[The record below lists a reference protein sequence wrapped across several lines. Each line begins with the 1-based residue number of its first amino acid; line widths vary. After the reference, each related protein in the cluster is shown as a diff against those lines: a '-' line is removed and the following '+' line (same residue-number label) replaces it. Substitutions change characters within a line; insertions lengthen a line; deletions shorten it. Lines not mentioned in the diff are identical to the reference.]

1 MYSLILRSRA
11 LNQLSLAK
19 RCLYP
24 YATKVLKIPT
34 IAESIEEVTVSSYLK
49 KEGDIVQED
58 EEILDVETHKGNFKV
73 RSQAGGKLVKYLVDL
88 ETDVKIGADYAEID
102 TDAKGGDASKP
113 KEEKALGE
121 EKDAKQET
129 KARTDKAEDNKATK
143 DDKEASKKPQE
154 SQPEKAKPKEQ
165 PQTTPK
171 SSESKPSESKPNQPS
186 KPAHKPEQGKTAVV
200 KKSLGEERAETREK
214 MSRLRKTVAQ
224 RLKESQNTYAQ
235 VTTFQELDMGDIMQL
250 RTDLGAEFQKKY
262 NIKLGFMSFFVK
274 AVTQTLLERPIVNSV
289 IDDKTNEIIHRNFV
303 DISVAVSSPKGLV
316 VPVIRDTHRLSFSG
330 IEQTLID
337 MANKA
342 KSGEL
347 ALEDMTGG
355 TFTISNGG
363 VFGSMLSAPIINPP
377 QSAILGMHNI
387 VNRPVVRNGQIVA
400 RPIMYVSMSYDHR
413 LLDGR
418 EGASFLKRVC
428 DLLEDPRRLLLEH

>member
-1 MYSLILRSRA
+1 MYSLILK
-11 LNQLSLAK
+11 NKGIGQLVLSK
-19 RCLYP
+19 RCIQF
-24 YATKVLKIPT
+24 YATKILKIPS

-49 KEGDIVQED
+49 NQGDMVQED

-73 RSQAGGKLVKYLVDL
+73 RSQASGKLIKYLVDL
-88 ETDVKIGADYAEID
+88 NADVKIGTEFAEVD
-102 TDAKGGDASKP
+102 TDSQGGEQK
-113 KEEKALGE
+113 KEEAQPKKE
-121 EKDAKQET
+121 DAPKVEVKET
-129 KARTDKAEDNKATK
+129 KAEAPKPSQNVDKKPEVQQKVATK
-143 DDKEASKKPQE
+143 PEA
-154 SQPEKAKPKEQ
+154 A
-165 PQTTPK
+165 PQT
-171 SSESKPSESKPNQPS
+171 KPTTSTTVS
-186 KPAHKPEQGKTAVV
+186 TT
-200 KKSLGEERAETREK
+200 ERIETREK
-214 MSRLRKTVAQ
+214 MSRLRRTVAA

-235 VTTFQELDMGDIMQL
+235 VTTFQELDMGEIMQM
-250 RTDLGAEFQKKY
+250 RTDLGAEFLKKY
-262 NIKLGFMSFFVK
+262 NVKLGFMSFFVK
-274 AVTQTLLERPIVNSV
+274 AVTQTLRERPIVNSV
-289 IDDKTNEIIHRNFV
+289 IDDKSQEIIHRNFI

-316 VPVIRDTHRLSFSG
+316 VPVIKDCQNLNFAK

-337 MANKA
+337 LANKA
-342 KSGEL
+342 KTGEL

-400 RPIMYVSMSYDHR
+400 RPVMYVSMSYDHR

>member
-1 MYSLILRSRA
+1 MYPFG
-11 LNQLSLAK
+11 K
-19 RCLYP
+19 E
-24 YATKVLKIPT
+24 VVKIPT

-49 KEGDIVQED
+49 NEGDMVEED
-58 EEILDVETHKGNFKV
+58 EEILDVETHKGNFRV
-73 RSQAGGKLVKYLVDL
+73 RSKVGGKLLKYLVEL
-88 ETDVKIGADYAEID
+88 ESDVKIGADYAEID
-102 TDAKGGDASKP
+102 TDAKGGDAKKEDKSGEQKEP
-113 KEEKALGE
+113 KQTDEKKEEK
-121 EKDAKQET
+121 KET
-129 KARTDKAEDNKATK
+129 KPEQKE
-143 DDKEASKKPQE
+143 KEAPKQQEKKPEPMKPVEQAL
-154 SQPEKAKPKEQ
+154 KASEPKRD
-165 PQTTPK
+165 
-171 SSESKPSESKPNQPS
+171 QPS
-186 KPAHKPEQGKTAVV
+186 KPATKPNTQASTSVIKR
-200 KKSLGEERAETREK
+200 SSGEERAETREK

-250 RTDLGAEFQKKY
+250 RTDLGPEFQKKFG
-262 NIKLGFMSFFVK
+262 IKLGFMSFFVK

-316 VPVIRDTHRLSFSG
+316 VPVLRDTHTLNFAG
-330 IEQTLID
+330 VEQTLVD

-387 VNRPVVRNGQIVA
+387 VNRPVVRNGQIIA

>member
-1 MYSLILRSRA
+1 MYSLILRNKAIGQLA
-11 LNQLSLAK
+11 LTK
-19 RCLYP
+19 RCLCL
-24 YATKVLKIPT
+24 YATKVLKIPS

-49 KEGDIVQED
+49 NQGDMVQED

-73 RSQAGGKLVKYLVDL
+73 RSQESGKLLKYLVDL
-88 ETDVKIGADYAEID
+88 DSDVKIGADFVEID
-102 TDAKGGDASKP
+102 TDAKPEKEKKTKEP
-113 KEEKALGE
+113 KEENKETEHKAKHSEKKEAEHKKHSEKKE
-121 EKDAKQET
+121 EKPKTESKKEKEEAPKKT
-129 KARTDKAEDNKATK
+129 
-143 DDKEASKKPQE
+143 KEASAKTEEHKKPAPKSEQAA
-154 SQPEKAKPKEQ
+154 PEK
-165 PQTTPK
+165 
-171 SSESKPSESKPNQPS
+171 SKP
-186 KPAHKPEQGKTAVV
+186 TAKGATPVT
-200 KKSLGEERAETREK
+200 ERLETREK
-214 MSRLRKTVAQ
+214 MSRLRRTVAQ

-235 VTTFQELDMGDIMQL
+235 VTTFQELDMGDVMQL
-250 RTDLGAEFQKKY
+250 RTDLGPEFLKKH
-262 NIKLGFMSFFVK
+262 NVKLGFMSFFVK

-289 IDDKTNEIIHRNFV
+289 IDDKAQEIVHRNFI

-316 VPVIRDTHRLSFSG
+316 VPVVRDCQNLTFPN
-330 IEQTLID
+330 IENNLID
-337 MANKA
+337 LANKA

-347 ALEDMTGG
+347 AIEDMAGG

-400 RPIMYVSMSYDHR
+400 RPVMYVSMSYDHR

-428 DLLEDPRRLLLEH
+428 ELLEDPRRLLLEY

>member
-1 MYSLILRSRA
+1 MYSMILRYKAMSH
-11 LNQLSLAK
+11 LMLTK
-19 RCLYP
+19 RCLHP
-24 YATKVLKIPT
+24 FATKILKIPS
-34 IAESIEEVTVSSYLK
+34 IAESIEEVTVSSFLK
-49 KEGDIVQED
+49 NQGDIVQED

-73 RSQAGGKLVKYLVDL
+73 RSQAGGKLVKFLVDL
-88 ETDVKIGADYAEID
+88 NSDVKIGTDFAEID
-102 TDAKGGDASKP
+102 TDATASTDKKP
-113 KEEKALGE
+113 KEAESKANTPEKKEQAPKAEAKKTKE
-121 EKDAKQET
+121 EPKVSKQEAPT
-129 KARTDKAEDNKATK
+129 KPAPKAEPVGQKTD
-143 DDKEASKKPQE
+143 S
-154 SQPEKAKPKEQ
+154 
-165 PQTTPK
+165 TPK
-171 SSESKPSESKPNQPS
+171 SSAQ
-186 KPAHKPEQGKTAVV
+186 
-200 KKSLGEERAETREK
+200 ERLETREK
-214 MSRLRKTVAQ
+214 MSRLRRTVAQ

-250 RTDLGAEFQKKY
+250 RTDLGPEFLKKH

-316 VPVIRDTHRLSFSG
+316 VPVLRDTQRLGFVG

-342 KSGEL
+342 KTGEL
-347 ALEDMTGG
+347 AIEDMTGG

-387 VNRPVVRNGQIVA
+387 VSRPVVRNGQIIA

-428 DLLEDPRRLLLEH
+428 DLLEDPRRLLLEQ